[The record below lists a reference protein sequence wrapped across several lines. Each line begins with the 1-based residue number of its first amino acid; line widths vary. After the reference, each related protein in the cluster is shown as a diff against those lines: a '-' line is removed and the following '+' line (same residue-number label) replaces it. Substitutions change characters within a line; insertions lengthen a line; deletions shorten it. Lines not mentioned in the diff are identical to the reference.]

1 MPALTIRNIPDEIHR
16 GLKSRAA
23 RHGRST
29 EAEVREILVAA
40 VKPADGVRMG
50 DALAAIWQPDGLM
63 ADEVKVMESVRD
75 QVPATP
81 MSFDE

>member
-23 RHGRST
+23 LHGRST
-29 EAEVREILVAA
+29 EAEVRDILAEA
-40 VKPADGVRMG
+40 IKPEKRVHMGQALWELGRAIELSDADAEVV
-50 DALAAIWQPDGLM
+50 DALADKA
-63 ADEVKVMESVRD
+63 
-75 QVPATP
+75 PAQP